1 MIELLTN
8 ERTAV
13 REAPVERAM
22 LVPTTLGL
30 AGVVVSA
37 PSGPPAFG
45 MLVAQGLDAHRSGV
59 NGVWA
64 KTARALAANGV
75 AAMRVDFPGMGD
87 SAGVVGGRDAYRAVL
102 AEVVTWFRASEQLH
116 RVGAIGACF
125 GARQVLGLAAE
136 GELDGPIALVTPALG
151 RPSPAG
157 AGARMGHRVR
167 RALGRPEPVDRAA
180 AADLGRTA
188 RRERVLVLLGEL
200 DRQMVAAVASARA
213 RLGTPD
219 RVDVEMVPGER
230 LHAFPTV
237 TGQAAAIAR
246 LAAWAGS
253 AGTSGPAHVV
263 GAVA

>member
-1 MIELLTN
+1 
-8 ERTAV
+8 
-13 REAPVERAM
+13 
-22 LVPTTLGL
+22 
-30 AGVVVSA
+30 
-37 PSGPPAFG
+37 
-45 MLVAQGLDAHRSGV
+45 
-59 NGVWA
+59 
-64 KTARALAANGV
+64 
-75 AAMRVDFPGMGD
+75 
-87 SAGVVGGRDAYRAVL
+87 
-102 AEVVTWFRASEQLH
+102 
-116 RVGAIGACF
+116 
-125 GARQVLGLAAE
+125 
-136 GELDGPIALVTPALG
+136 
-151 RPSPAG
+151 
-157 AGARMGHRVR
+157 MGHRVR